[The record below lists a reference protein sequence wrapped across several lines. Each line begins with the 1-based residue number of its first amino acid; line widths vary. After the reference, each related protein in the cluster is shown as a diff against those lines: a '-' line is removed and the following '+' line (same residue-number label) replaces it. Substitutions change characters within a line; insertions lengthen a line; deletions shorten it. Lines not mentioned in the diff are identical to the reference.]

1 MSRRLVYMG
10 TPALAVPTLRALH
23 EAGHEI
29 VLVVTRKD
37 AKRGRGGTLTPS
49 PVKAAAE
56 ELGLKVS
63 HNLNDVLETEAELGV
78 VVAYGRLISAEV
90 LTKVPMVNLHFSL
103 LPRWRGA
110 APVERALLAG
120 DARTGVCIMG
130 LEATLDTGPVFARV
144 EIPIESDATLGTLR
158 DQLVSA
164 GTDLMVQTLA
174 GELPDPAPQVG
185 EATYA
190 AKIDPDDLHLD
201 FSRTAL
207 ELERVV
213 RLGRAWTT
221 FAGKRLGIW
230 DVEVID
236 ELPGEQPQLDPGKIN
251 AEGFVGTGGGL
262 LQLVT
267 VQPESKKRMAASD
280 WLNGAQPDGE
290 ILG

>member
-29 VLVVTRKD
+29 VLVVTPMD

-63 HNLNDVLETEAELGV
+63 HNPNDVLETDAELGV

-90 LTKVPMVNLHFSL
+90 LARVPMVNLHFSL

-120 DARTGVCIMG
+120 DAKTGVCIMG
-130 LEATLDTGPVFARV
+130 LEETLDTGPVFACV
-144 EIPIESDATLGTLR
+144 EIPIDSDATLGTLR
-158 DQLVSA
+158 DQLVST
-164 GTDLMVQTLA
+164 GTDLMVETLA
-174 GELPDPAPQVG
+174 GELSDPVRQVG
-185 EATYA
+185 EVTYA
-190 AKIDPDDLHLD
+190 AKIDPADLHLD
-201 FSRTAL
+201 FSRSAIQ
-207 ELERVV
+207 LERVV

-221 FAGKRLGIW
+221 FASKRLGIW
-230 DVEVID
+230 DVEVIN
-236 ELPGEQPQLDPGKIN
+236 ELPIEQAQLDAGQIN
-251 AEGFVGTGGGL
+251 AEGFVGTGGGTL
-262 LQLVT
+262 RLVT

-290 ILG
+290 TLG